1 MWKDKSRRNIGVDE
15 FQLTS
20 KKFIIH
26 PEYGAEEGVGTH
38 DICLIQTPEYEFGIF
53 EDLSSKFESI
63 PCLPETFDLEKV
75 KTNYT
80 SFLTDFLLNSRINS
94 NEILR
99 VYTDL
104 SLRLYEVWIESCFYV
119 PFGNIFL
126 IEHILWE
133 NATLSVTEPEVEI
146 ALCSRTYMGLYVPV

>member
-75 KTNYT
+75 KKNYT
-80 SFLTDFLLNSRINS
+80 NFLTSWTRKSIRMKFLGCIQISLSAFIRDMFRLSFLCP
-94 NEILR
+94 LR
-99 VYTDL
+99 KYF
-104 SLRLYEVWIESCFYV
+104 S
-119 PFGNIFL
+119 
-126 IEHILWE
+126 H
-133 NATLSVTEPEVEI
+133 
-146 ALCSRTYMGLYVPV
+146 RTYMTLWGNAPL

>member
-1 MWKDKSRRNIGVDE
+1 MRFSQKEPVKNNWSATVNINLKRQLNSYSPDDIFNLMCKDKSRRNIGVDE

-75 KTNYT
+75 KKIIQI
-80 SFLTDFLLNSRINS
+80 SSPPEL
-94 NEILR
+94 
-99 VYTDL
+99 
-104 SLRLYEVWIESCFYV
+104 
-119 PFGNIFL
+119 
-126 IEHILWE
+126 E
-133 NATLSVTEPEVEI
+133 NQFE
-146 ALCSRTYMGLYVPV
+146 

>member
-75 KTNYT
+75 KKIIQI
-80 SFLTDFLLNSRINS
+80 SSPPEL
-94 NEILR
+94 
-99 VYTDL
+99 
-104 SLRLYEVWIESCFYV
+104 
-119 PFGNIFL
+119 
-126 IEHILWE
+126 E
-133 NATLSVTEPEVEI
+133 NQFEWNF
-146 ALCSRTYMGLYVPV
+146 

>member
-26 PEYGAEEGVGTH
+26 PEYSAKEGAETH
-38 DICLIQTPEYEFGIF
+38 DICLIQTPENEFGIF
-53 EDLSSKFESI
+53 EDLSPKFESI

-80 SFLTDFLLNSRINS
+80 NF
-94 NEILR
+94 
-99 VYTDL
+99 
-104 SLRLYEVWIESCFYV
+104 
-119 PFGNIFL
+119 
-126 IEHILWE
+126 
-133 NATLSVTEPEVEI
+133 VT
-146 ALCSRTYMGLYVPV
+146 